1 MNAKPSKQQID
12 AFSRRNLSRP
22 IALFVQ
28 FSGKADLSRERLV
41 WSARSEQVFCGPVIK
56 FDELRLYQFGS
67 GDEALAFVES
77 LGKQPFTALEV
88 IALSAQPRAIRITS
102 AVLARVLPHWP
113 FDNSEDDTE
122 EPGVGTSSV
131 MPTRA
136 AIEELRTHADQTS
149 PVTMLNWLKFK
160 PQSGRAAYYRY
171 GKVALLATHSL
182 GAKLLYAAR
191 YLQILI
197 GNSGNPAIGAW
208 DEFALMQYPGR
219 ATFGRMARLKR
230 YRAALHHREEG
241 LAENGQGLVVTKPAP
256 EFTWR

>member
-1 MNAKPSKQQID
+1 MSHQPSKSQLD
-12 AFSRRNLSRP
+12 AFRRRDLSRSV
-22 IALFVQ
+22 ALFVQ
-28 FSGKADLSRERLV
+28 FSGAAELPRDRLI
-41 WSARSEQVFCGPVIK
+41 WAARSEQVFCGPITK
-56 FDELRLYQFGS
+56 YDELRLYEFRNGN
-67 GDEALAFVES
+67 EALAFAES
-77 LGKQPFTALEV
+77 LGTQKCTALEV
-88 IALSAQPRAIRITS
+88 VATTVQPRAIRVTS
-102 AVLARVLPHWP
+102 AVMARVLPHWP
-113 FDNSEDDTE
+113 FDNTEENSE

-131 MPTRA
+131 MPTHDA
-136 AIEELRTHADQTS
+136 VEALRTHADQNS
-149 PVTMLNWLKFK
+149 PVTMVNWLKFK

-197 GNSGNPAIGAW
+197 GNGGNPAIGAW

-230 YRAALHHREEG
+230 YRAGLQDREEG